1 MPNDKEPPTRNWRK
15 RVSYYVPV
23 TAWVPGYSWSLYVLS
38 QFTRSHL
45 GVESGVISA
54 SRTDSHG
61 IFSWIL
67 VLVATLWLG

>member
-38 QFTRSHL
+38 QFIRLHSAVERTGSSPSPELMEFSL
-45 GVESGVISA
+45 G
-54 SRTDSHG
+54 
-61 IFSWIL
+61 F
-67 VLVATLWLG
+67 